1 LQNIE
6 IIFCLSSVASIK
18 KEKKKSTKYLG
29 RIKRRGDKEYVNSLA
44 KGEQNSVAKKK
55 KKKVYKENSPNKRTC
70 KKYIRFLRLS
80 RECGYFHRK
89 TGLKTLIYL
98 HNIPMTFY
106 N

>member
-55 KKKVYKENSPNKRTC
+55 KKKSLQGKFTKQTNMQKIHSVFEIKQGVWLFS
-70 KKYIRFLRLS
+70 
-80 RECGYFHRK
+80 
-89 TGLKTLIYL
+89 
-98 HNIPMTFY
+98 
-106 N
+106 